1 MGLMRADIP
10 GVQNPWP
17 AHMPQD
23 PWAWLV
29 GSVDTA
35 FMLFYAHLRRNARLI
50 TRLAMALLPLAFLLV
65 GSCKTAEGPE
75 TYGSAEVP
83 ALFRQA
89 LFPDSRMAHAAE
101 DYQPARGYVARAQ
114 KYISGDPA
122 ALTKLTEREIA
133 YLFGKPSLERR
144 DADARIWQY
153 RTDGCVVD
161 VYFYKNGE
169 RESGFDVSYVDF
181 RSGEQLKLG
190 GPIADAPA
198 AANSQS
204 RCLRTLVSNGAEPS
218 RA

>member
-1 MGLMRADIP
+1 MGFMRADIP

-17 AHMPQD
+17 EAMSQD
-23 PWAWLV
+23 PWTWLV

-35 FMLFYAHLRRNARLI
+35 FMMFYAHLRRNARLI
-50 TRLAMALLPLAFLLV
+50 ARLAMALLPLAFLLV
-65 GSCKTAEGPE
+65 GSCKTAAGPE
-75 TYGSAEVP
+75 VYGNAEIP
-83 ALFRQA
+83 AQFRQA
-89 LFPDSRMAHAAE
+89 LFPDSRMAGADE
-101 DYQPARGYVARAQ
+101 DYQPARGYIARAQ
-114 KYISGDPA
+114 KYLSGDPA
-122 ALTKLTEREIA
+122 ALTKLTEREIG

-161 VYFYKNGE
+161 VYFYKNSE

-190 GPIADAPA
+190 GRIAEEPA
-198 AANSQS
+198 GTNSQS
-204 RCLRTLVSNGAEPS
+204 RCLRTLVSSGAEPS